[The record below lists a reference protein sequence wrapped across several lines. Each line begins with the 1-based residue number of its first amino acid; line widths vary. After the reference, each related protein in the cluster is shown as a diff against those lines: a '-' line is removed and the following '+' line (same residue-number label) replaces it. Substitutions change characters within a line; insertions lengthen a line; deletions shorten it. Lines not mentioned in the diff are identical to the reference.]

1 MKEAKIEI
9 VVSENQV
16 LAKSTDRVV
25 GITKNS
31 KGINVLH
38 FKAPTSKVGKESA
51 VKSYLSENELIK
63 NSLIGLSDEAILDLY
78 VSLSCY
84 VEEVLEVTTKM

>member
-1 MKEAKIEI
+1 MKVTEV

-16 LAKSTDRVV
+16 VVMSTDRVV
-25 GITKNS
+25 GVSKNK

-51 VKSYLSENELIK
+51 VKSFLSEDGLVK
-63 NSLIGLSDEAILDLY
+63 NSIIGLSDEAIIDLAFA
-78 VSLSCY
+78 LSQY
-84 VEEVLEVTTKM
+84 VEEVLGVVVVEN